1 MTALRL
7 EVGDG
12 NGRRNL
18 EVRARNLIIAGWT
31 ARDRE
36 QLEQHIRELEGLGI
50 SPPPA
55 MPVFYRL
62 TCNLLVQEESI
73 QVVGPDSSGEA
84 EAVLMCFHG
93 QLWVG
98 VGSDHTDRRLE
109 AVNITSAKQVCAK
122 PLSARVW
129 PYDDVEDHWDELVM
143 RSYVCNGGDRELYQ
157 SGALGSN
164 LAVSEL
170 LERLDSAGSLAE
182 GTVLFC
188 GTLPVI
194 GKLRGAGR
202 FEVELEDT
210 RLARTLKLAYGIKV
224 LATGGER
231 AKLTSP

>member
-1 MTALRL
+1 VTALQL
-7 EVGDG
+7 QVGDG

-18 EVRARNLIIAGWT
+18 EVQARNLIIAGWT
-31 ARDRE
+31 ARDRG
-36 QLEQHIRELEGLGI
+36 QLEQHIRELAGLGI

-62 TCNLLVQEESI
+62 TCDLLVQEESI

-93 QLWVG
+93 ELWVG

-109 AVNITSAKQVCAK
+109 AVSIAAAKQVCAK
-122 PLSARVW
+122 PLSTRVW
-129 PYDDVEDHWDELVM
+129 PFGDVQDHWDELVM
-143 RSYVCNGGDRELYQ
+143 RSYVCNGSGRELYQ
-157 SGALGSN
+157 SGVLGCN

-170 LERLDSAGSLAE
+170 LERLDSADRLAE

-194 GKLRGAGR
+194 GKLRGANR
-202 FEVELEDT
+202 FEVELEDM
-210 RLARTLKLAYGIKV
+210 RLARTLKLAYGIRV
-224 LATGGER
+224 LATDEER